1 MHCWG
6 GLPPCLKSY
15 DSFMDIKLFLVVSVL
30 VLVGFYE
37 ASCRRS
43 PPPYMTKV
51 MQAIITRKT
60 TPGLILD
67 ISSCLP
73 VILALMADT
82 AQTMSID
89 TQGEELDIPLPDI
102 EENVSSVL
110 GCTERC

>member
-1 MHCWG
+1 
-6 GLPPCLKSY
+6 
-15 DSFMDIKLFLVVSVL
+15 MDIKLFLVVSVL

-51 MQAIITRKT
+51 MQAIITR
-60 TPGLILD
+60 ILD

-89 TQGEELDIPLPDI
+89 TQGEELVIPLPDI

-110 GCTERC
+110 GCTERCQAQEEPCE

>member
-1 MHCWG
+1 
-6 GLPPCLKSY
+6 
-15 DSFMDIKLFLVVSVL
+15 MDINRFLVVSVL
-30 VLVGFYE
+30 VLVVFYE

-51 MQAIITRKT
+51 MQAIITRI

-73 VILALMADT
+73 VILALMAGT
-82 AQTMSID
+82 ALTMSID
-89 TQGEELDIPLPDI
+89 TQGKELDIPLPDI